1 MKNIIF
7 ILLLAFTAAAV
18 QAQDQA
24 PKERIEALK
33 ISYITRALHLTP
45 KEAQNFWPLYNEY
58 QDKLEVLKKERR
70 AATFEKWR
78 KDRDLSD
85 REVEEALDQ
94 YLAYNRKELE
104 LQEEYIEKFKTVLP
118 VKKVAQ
124 LIVAEERFKLVLL
137 RELKKRR
144 QMDRRPGR

>member
-7 ILLLAFTAAAV
+7 ILLLTLAAGTT
-18 QAQDQA
+18 QAQA
-24 PKERIEALK
+24 PGEHIEALK
-33 ISYITRALHLTP
+33 ISYITRALELTP

-58 QDKLEVLKKERR
+58 QDKLEALKKERR
-70 AATFEKWR
+70 AATIEKWK
-78 KDRDLSD
+78 KDRDLND
-85 REVEEALDQ
+85 EEIEEALNQ

-104 LQEEYIEKFKTVLP
+104 LQEEYIEKFKKVLP
-118 VKKVAQ
+118 VRKVAK

-137 RELKKRR
+137 QELKKRR

>member
-1 MKNIIF
+1 MKNIIL
-7 ILLLAFTAAAV
+7 ILLLVLTAGMV
-18 QAQDQA
+18 QAQAQT
-24 PKERIEALK
+24 PKERIQALK

-45 KEAQNFWPLYNEY
+45 EEAQKFWPLYNEY
-58 QDKLEVLKKERR
+58 QDKLELLKKDRR
-70 AATFEKWR
+70 AATFERWK

-85 REVEEALDQ
+85 AEIEEALDQ
-94 YLAYNRKELE
+94 YLAYNRKELD

-137 RELKKRR
+137 EELKKRR
-144 QMDRRPGR
+144 QMDRRPSR

>member
-1 MKNIIF
+1 MKNIIL
-7 ILLLAFTAAAV
+7 ILLLATTAGMA
-18 QAQDQA
+18 QAQT

-45 KEAQNFWPLYNEY
+45 EEAQQFWPIYNEY

-70 AATFEKWR
+70 AATFERWK
-78 KDRDLSD
+78 KDRNLSD
-85 REVEEALDQ
+85 QEVEEALNQ
-94 YLAYNRKELE
+94 YIEYNRKELE
-104 LQEEYIEKFKTVLP
+104 LQEAYIEKFKTVLP

-137 RELKKRR
+137 EELKKRR
-144 QMDRRPGR
+144 QMDRRPSR

>member
-1 MKNIIF
+1 MKNIIL
-7 ILLLAFTAAAV
+7 ILLLAATAGMA
-18 QAQDQA
+18 QAQT

-45 KEAQNFWPLYNEY
+45 EEAQAFWPLYNEY

-70 AATFEKWR
+70 AATFERWK

-85 REVEEALDQ
+85 AEIEEALDQ
-94 YLAYNRKELE
+94 YLAYNRKELD

-137 RELKKRR
+137 EELKKRR
-144 QMDRRPGR
+144 QMDRRPSR

>member
-1 MKNIIF
+1 MKNIIL
-7 ILLLAFTAAAV
+7 ILLLALTAGMA
-18 QAQDQA
+18 QAQT

-45 KEAQNFWPLYNEY
+45 EEAQAFWPIYNEY

-70 AATFEKWR
+70 AATFERWK

-85 REVEEALDQ
+85 REIEEALDQ
-94 YLAYNRKELE
+94 YLAYNRKELD
-104 LQEEYIEKFKTVLP
+104 LQETYIEKFKTVLP

-137 RELKKRR
+137 EELKKRR
-144 QMDRRPGR
+144 QMDRRPSR

>member
-1 MKNIIF
+1 MKNIIL
-7 ILLLAFTAAAV
+7 ILLLALTAGMA
-18 QAQDQA
+18 QAQT

-45 KEAQNFWPLYNEY
+45 EEAQAFWPIYNEY

-70 AATFEKWR
+70 AATFERWK

-85 REVEEALDQ
+85 REIEEALDQ
-94 YLAYNRKELE
+94 YLAYNRKELD
-104 LQEEYIEKFKTVLP
+104 LQETYIEKFKTVLP

-124 LIVAEERFKLVLL
+124 LSVAEERFKLVLL
-137 RELKKRR
+137 EELKKRR
-144 QMDRRPGR
+144 QMDRRPSR